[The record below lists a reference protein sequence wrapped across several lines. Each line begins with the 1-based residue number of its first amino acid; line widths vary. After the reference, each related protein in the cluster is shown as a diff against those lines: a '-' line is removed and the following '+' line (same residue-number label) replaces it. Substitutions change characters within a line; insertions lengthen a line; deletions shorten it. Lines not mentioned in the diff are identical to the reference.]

1 MAKKTFKGRPC
12 LAGDIEGEAAV
23 SRLGF
28 NPCSSWLDIL
38 FRGGTSTICKDAEN
52 KDLYDKELGGTI
64 LCIPQTI
71 GSSSSSSLLM
81 TMAEQGLGPKAWLF
95 ASHIDSLAAGGLL
108 LADIWLEKRSVTIDL
123 LGDEFLKAVNT
134 GDPVTVHADGT
145 VEVG

>member
-12 LAGDIEGEAAV
+12 LAGEVQGEAAV

-28 NPCSSWLDIL
+28 STSAAWIDIML
-38 FRGGTSTICKDAEN
+38 KGSKSTVCTDADN
-52 KDLYDKELGGTI
+52 KDLYGKELGGKI
-64 LCIPQTI
+64 LCMPQTI
-71 GSSSSSSLLM
+71 GSSSSSCLLL

-95 ASHIDSLAAGGLL
+95 SRHIDSLAAGGLL
-108 LADIWLEKRSVTIDL
+108 MADIWLDYRSVTVDM

-134 GDPVTVHADGT
+134 GDPVKVHADGT